1 MAYRIRLEGQKIELE
16 YGSMSSVV
24 KIMFKID
31 LWTFDSCVCLCQR
44 QKNHTRKRDKVIDIH
59 QLCTIS
65 PNSHLGVTPAV
76 KDRFT
81 TGRRNSNRQFNSS
94 TCYMASFEFARFV
107 SKDLLSQ
114 TCHRRANV
122 IGYPTVVYRR
132 IVASLPTLD
141 SRAGLALS
149 YNPTSN
155 NNHLKACDK
164 TPLLY
169 YIVIIIFSN

>member
-132 IVASLPTLD
+132 IVAVYRHSTAAPD
-141 SRAGLALS
+141 SRCRTIRRLTTITWKPAIKR
-149 YNPTSN
+149 
-155 NNHLKACDK
+155 H
-164 TPLLY
+164 Y
-169 YIVIIIFSN
+169 YII